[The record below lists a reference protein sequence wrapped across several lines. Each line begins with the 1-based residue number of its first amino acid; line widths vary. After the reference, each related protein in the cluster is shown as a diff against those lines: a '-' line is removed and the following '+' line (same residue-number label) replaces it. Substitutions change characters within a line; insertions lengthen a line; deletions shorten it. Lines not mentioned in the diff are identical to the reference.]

1 MLCSIEVG
9 SSFSTNNNNNTT
21 HTNANATIDS
31 YLLEN
36 ACTNDECFLKNVI
49 YNYCCVFE
57 CCTVFYYYSIDP

>member
-1 MLCSIEVG
+1 MLGSIEVS
-9 SSFSTNNNNNTT
+9 SSFSNATNG
-21 HTNANATIDS
+21 NANATIDS

-36 ACTNDECFLKNVI
+36 ACTNEECFLKNII